1 VPIEFSATYEA
12 TPQNVAVLRNQMATL
27 ARDCGLDDLAIHDV
41 KLAVSEAA
49 TNALLHAYRDT
60 EPGTIRVEAVIENG
74 DLVIA
79 IKDDG
84 VGMAPRTDSPGLG
97 LGLPVIAS
105 VAKRVEVIPDEPGTR
120 LRMAFTCPRAAAP
133 EPSVA

>member
-1 VPIEFSATYEA
+1 MPVEFSATYEA

-49 TNALLHAYRDT
+49 TNALLHAYRDRD
-60 EPGTIRVEAVIENG
+60 PGTIRVDATIENG
-74 DLVIA
+74 ELIIA
-79 IKDDG
+79 VRDEG
-84 VGMAPRTDSPGLG
+84 VGMSPRTDSPGLG

-105 VAKRVEVIPDEPGTR
+105 VAKRLEVIPDEPGTR
-120 LRMAFTCPRAAAP
+120 LRMAFTCPAAATP
-133 EPSVA
+133 AAL